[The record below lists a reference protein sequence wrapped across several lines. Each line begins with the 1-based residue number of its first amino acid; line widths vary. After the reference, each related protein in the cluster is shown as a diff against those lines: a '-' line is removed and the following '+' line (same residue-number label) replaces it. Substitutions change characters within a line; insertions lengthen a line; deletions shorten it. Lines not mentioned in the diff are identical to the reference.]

1 MSEKNLN
8 NEWRKVASAM
18 YIKPVD
24 SKILGSVE
32 VDVSNLEK
40 YISEKRKQGL
50 KITPTHIFTLIFAR
64 GLKTEVP
71 ELNSYVRRG
80 KIVGKDSVDAM
91 ISVLLQ
97 GEEMSSVKVP
107 SAEKM
112 NLEDLSD
119 FLKTSIQET
128 RSGNENKAMRKKGML
143 AKIPWPFRRMVYL
156 LIKLITINWGLS
168 IGGISASNYG
178 SFVIANIGTIGLD
191 VGYPAL
197 FPSSNVAIVITL
209 GNIRKKAVVINDK
222 VEVRKVMTLGAAMD
236 HRVVD
241 ASHGGKL
248 FRFTR
253 QMLRT
258 PEVLEKRPD
267 ENKKA

>member
-1 MSEKNLN
+1 MSQKNLN

-24 SKILGSVE
+24 SKILGSVQI
-32 VDVSNLEK
+32 DVTDLEK
-40 YISEKRKQGL
+40 YISEKRKQGV

-71 ELNSYVRRG
+71 ELNSFVRRG
-80 KIVGKDSVDAM
+80 RIVGKKTVDAM
-91 ISVLLQ
+91 ISVLLE

-112 NLEDLSD
+112 NLQELSE
-119 FLKTSIQET
+119 FLKSNIQDT
-128 RSGNENKAMRKKGML
+128 RSGKENKAMRKKGML
-143 AKIPWPFRRMVYL
+143 ARIPWPFRRMVYL
-156 LIKLITINWGLS
+156 IIKQLTINWGLS
-168 IGGISASNYG
+168 FAGLSASNYG
-178 SFVIANIGTIGLD
+178 SFVVANIGTIGLD

-197 FPSSNVAIVITL
+197 FPTSNVALVVTL
-209 GNIRKKAVVINDK
+209 GSISKKAVVVDDEI
-222 VEVRKVMTLGAAMD
+222 VIRRIMTIGVAMD

-248 FRFTR
+248 FRYTR
-253 QMLRT
+253 QMLRNIK
-258 PEVLEKRPD
+258 VLEKRPD
-267 ENKKA
+267 EDIQ

>member
-1 MSEKNLN
+1 MSQKNLN

-18 YIKPVD
+18 YTKPVD
-24 SKILGSVE
+24 SKVLGSVE
-32 VDVSNLEK
+32 IDVTDLEK

-80 KIVGKDSVDAM
+80 KIVAKDTVDAM

-112 NLEDLSD
+112 NLEDIAKYLQAN
-119 FLKTSIQET
+119 IQET
-128 RSGNENKAMRKKGML
+128 RSGKENKAMRKKGML
-143 AKIPWPFRRMVYL
+143 AKIPWPFRRMVYKI
-156 LIKLITINWGLS
+156 IKLITINWGLS
-168 IGGISASNYG
+168 IGDISASNYG

-209 GNIRKKAVVINDK
+209 GSIRKKALVINDEI
-222 VEVRKVMTLGAAMD
+222 VIRRVMTLGAALD

-248 FRFTR
+248 FRYTR
-253 QMLRT
+253 QMVKR
-258 PEVLEKRPD
+258 PELLEKRPD
-267 ENKKA
+267 NSK

>member
-1 MSEKNLN
+1 MSKKDLN

-18 YIKPVD
+18 YSKPVD
-24 SKILGSVE
+24 SKMLGSVE
-32 VDVSNLEK
+32 VDVTDLEK

-50 KITPTHIFTLIFAR
+50 KITPTHVFTLIFAR
-64 GLKTEVP
+64 GLKAEVP

-80 KIVGKDSVDAM
+80 KIIAKDTVDVM
-91 ISVLLQ
+91 ISVLLK

-112 NLEDLSD
+112 NLEDLSE
-119 FLKTSIQET
+119 FLKQSIREA
-128 RSGNENKAMRKKGML
+128 RSGEESAAMRKKGML
-143 AKIPWPFRRMVYL
+143 ARIPWPFRRMVYKI
-156 LIKLITINWGLS
+156 IKLFTITWGMS
-168 IGGISASNYG
+168 FAGISASNYG
-178 SFVIANIGTIGLD
+178 SIVVTNIGTIGLD

-197 FPSSNVAIVITL
+197 FPTSNVALVVTL
-209 GNIRKKAVVINDK
+209 GNIYKKPAVINDEI
-222 VEVRKVMTLGAAMD
+222 VPRRIMNIGVAMD

-253 QMLRT
+253 QLLRT
-258 PEVLEKRPD
+258 PEVLEERAEYID
-267 ENKKA
+267 

>member
-1 MSEKNLN
+1 MSKKNLN

-32 VDVSNLEK
+32 LDLTDLEK
-40 YISEKRKQGL
+40 YISGKRKEGL
-50 KITPTHIFTLIFAR
+50 KITPTHVFTLILAR

-80 KIVGKDSVDAM
+80 KIVGKDTVDAM

-112 NLEDLSD
+112 NLEDLAD
-119 FLKTSIQET
+119 FLKKSIQET
-128 RSGNENKAMRKKGML
+128 RSGKESKEMRKKGML
-143 AKIPWPFRRMVYL
+143 AKIPWPFRRMVYKV
-156 LIKLITINWGLS
+156 IKLITINWGLS

-178 SFVIANIGTIGLD
+178 SFVVANIGTIGLD

-197 FPSSNVAIVITL
+197 FPTSNVALVVTL
-209 GNIRKKAVVINDK
+209 GNIFKKPVVVNDEI
-222 VEVRKVMTLGAAMD
+222 VPRRMMTVGVAMD

-241 ASHGGKL
+241 ASHGGKM
-248 FRFTR
+248 FRFVR
-253 QMLRT
+253 QLIRN
-258 PEVLEKRPD
+258 PELLEERPEYND
-267 ENKKA
+267 